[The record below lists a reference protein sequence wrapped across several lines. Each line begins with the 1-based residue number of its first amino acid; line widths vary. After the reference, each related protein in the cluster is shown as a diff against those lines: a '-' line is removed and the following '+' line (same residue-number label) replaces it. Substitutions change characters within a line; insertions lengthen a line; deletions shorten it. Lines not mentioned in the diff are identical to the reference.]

1 MNLPQNTWF
10 VIAAYNEAGRI
21 GAVLAELVAI
31 EANVV
36 VIDDCSADNTSEV
49 CSNYGCS
56 VIRHPINLGQGA
68 ALQTGMDYAR
78 KKGATIVIHFD
89 ADGQMQLKDVPALI
103 EPILSNEVQV
113 VLGSRYLHANNQVPW
128 SKRWFIHFPAV
139 YLQWFL
145 TGLKLSDAH
154 CGFRALSRD
163 AVKICQL
170 KQNRMAHATEILELI
185 SNNNLKFREVPV
197 DIRYNQ
203 YGQGFKKGLIVLKD
217 LFFSKL
223 T

>member
-1 MNLPQNTWF
+1 MELPKNTWF

-21 GAVLAELVAI
+21 GAVLDELVRAGARI
-31 EANVV
+31 VV
-36 VIDDCSADNTSEV
+36 VDDHSSDATQEV
-49 CSNYGCS
+49 CTRYACT

-68 ALQTGMDYAR
+68 ALQTGMDYAL
-78 KKGATIVIHFD
+78 KKEASIIIHFD
-89 ADGQMQLKDVPALI
+89 GDGQMQLKDVPALI
-103 EPILSNEVQV
+103 EPILNGKAEIT
-113 VLGSRYLHANNQVPW
+113 LGSRYLHPGNQVPW
-128 SKRWFIHFPAV
+128 SKRWFIHTPAI

-145 TGLKLSDAH
+145 TGLRLTDAH
-154 CGFRALSRD
+154 CGFRALSSS
-163 AVKICQL
+163 AAQICRL

-185 SNNNLKFREVPV
+185 SSRNIPYREVPV
-197 DIRYNQ
+197 DIRYHQ